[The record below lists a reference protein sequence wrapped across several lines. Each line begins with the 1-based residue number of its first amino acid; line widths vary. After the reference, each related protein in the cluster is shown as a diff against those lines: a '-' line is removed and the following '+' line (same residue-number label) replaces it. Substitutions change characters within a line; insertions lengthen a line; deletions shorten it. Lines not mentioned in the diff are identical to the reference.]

1 MAPGSDALDVIEDAR
16 VLRDAFVPNEV
27 RYREAEVDHLSS
39 VLDPITKDLPTE
51 SALITGP
58 PGTGKTCIARF
69 TVERLREQVLD
80 VASQY
85 VNCWRRHSAFRTLQR
100 VLEGIDRDVGV
111 HRQSTALDA
120 LVDRLRDYDGP
131 PCVVILD
138 EADQLDDKRIL
149 YDLHELPQ
157 FSLVLVCNREEALFA
172 EADDRLT
179 SRLRGSERIRFDQY
193 GLDELRAILRDRAEW
208 GLEAGAVGDGVLDRI
223 ADEAA
228 GDAREAIGILR
239 LAARQANRR
248 DVQTITADAVDGVV
262 DDARMEVRRKNLSKL
277 TRHQRVL
284 YAIVS
289 SAGTV
294 EPGDLYAR
302 YRETAEDPKTNRTV
316 RNYLGKMER
325 YNLVRTEGTGRGR
338 TYHAVENAPEL
349 DVDPRE

>member
-1 MAPGSDALDVIEDAR
+1 MIEDAR
-16 VLRDAFVPNEV
+16 VLRDTFVPGEV
-27 RYREAEVDHLSS
+27 QYREAEVDHLSS
-39 VLDPITKDLPTE
+39 VLDPVARDLPTE

-58 PGTGKTCIARF
+58 PGSGKTCIARF

-80 VASQY
+80 VTSQY

-111 HRQSTALDA
+111 HRESTALDT
-120 LVDRLRDYDGP
+120 LVDRLREYDGP

-138 EADQLDDKRIL
+138 EADQLDDKRVL

-157 FSLVLVCNREEALFA
+157 FSLVLICNREEALFA

-179 SRLRGSERIRFDQY
+179 SRLRGSERIRFDRY
-193 GLDELRAILRDRAEW
+193 GLDELEAIIRARAEW
-208 GLEAGAVGDGVLDRI
+208 GLAAGAVDDAVLELI

-239 LAARQANRR
+239 LAARRAHQR
-248 DVQTITADAVDGVV
+248 DADAITTATVGEVV
-262 DDARMEVRRKNLSKL
+262 EDARMAVRRTNLSKL

-284 YAIVS
+284 YDLVTT
-289 SAGTV
+289 AGTID
-294 EPGDLYAR
+294 PGDLYAR
-302 YRETAEDPKTNRTV
+302 YRAAVDDPKTNRTV
-316 RNYLGKMER
+316 RNYLRKMAR
-325 YNLVRTEGTGRGR
+325 YNLVRTESTGGGR

-349 DVDPRE
+349 DVDPRS